1 MPFTLPS
8 ELMANI
14 PTEYSQNL
22 ALGVRTVLV
31 PHGLDGS
38 HSTGPVPVPFQPHSN
53 YLDGW

>member
-14 PTEYSQNL
+14 PMEYSQNL